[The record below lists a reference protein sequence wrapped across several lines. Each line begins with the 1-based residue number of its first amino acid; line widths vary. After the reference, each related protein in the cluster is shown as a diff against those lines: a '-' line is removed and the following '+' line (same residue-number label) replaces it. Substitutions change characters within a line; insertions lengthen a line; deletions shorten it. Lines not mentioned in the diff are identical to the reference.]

1 MTLRYIFGLA
11 LLVLVSACEEDPVI
25 YIPSK
30 SIPVVNA
37 VFNDSDSIHTVHLTR
52 SFGARIDPKIASQNP
67 DSLYFHDASVTVGFK
82 RRGRDSWDNCVAKKV
97 FDGSKDSGFFRY
109 PDNQY
114 YRLEYDLTGLVIVD
128 SIRVRVVIPDYIS
141 VEAKIGKVQK
151 VRIVAPMN
159 GQQYISLV
167 PDKPLIILWDQGYH
181 DWSEFDISFE
191 FIEETAQGFRSK
203 WVKIQNTQFLV
214 SPYEKYR
221 QIALPYDEFIS
232 QVILQIDEDPE
243 VLRTYFGYVRLH
255 ILGGGSEM
263 VEYMKYLNGFSDY
276 NFNGYSNV
284 SNGMGL
290 VTSVTENF
298 KDSLRF
304 DYETRQTLRHEPR
317 LKKLKIS
324 PWDK

>member
-1 MTLRYIFGLA
+1 MT
-11 LLVLVSACEEDPVI
+11 
-25 YIPSK
+25 
-30 SIPVVNA
+30 
-37 VFNDSDSIHTVHLTR
+37 
-52 SFGARIDPKIASQNP
+52 
-67 DSLYFHDASVTVGFK
+67 
-82 RRGRDSWDNCVAKKV
+82 
-97 FDGSKDSGFFRY
+97 
-109 PDNQY
+109 
-114 YRLEYDLTGLVIVD
+114 RLIIID
-128 SIRVRVVIPDYIS
+128 SIRVQVVIPDYNM
-141 VEAKIGKVQK
+141 VEAKIEKVQK
-151 VRIVAPMN
+151 VRIVAPM
-159 GQQYISLV
+159 GSQQYLSLV
-167 PDKPLIILWDQGYH
+167 PDRPLIILWDQGYH

-203 WVKIQNTQFLV
+203 LVNIQNTQFLV

-232 QVILQIDEDPE
+232 QVILQMDADPK

-284 SNGMGL
+284 TNGMGL
-290 VTSVTENF
+290 VTSVTEKF
-298 KDSLRF
+298 KDSLLF
-304 DYETRQTLRHEPR
+304 DYETKQALRNEPR